1 MYIVLMKRVSASEA
15 RKLWFRLL
23 DEALD
28 GEVIVVER
36 RGRRVIL
43 KAEDAEPEKDERQPP
58 DYSKFLQAPDDL
70 PENWHWEW
78 SPGDLRFVEDEP

>member
-1 MYIVLMKRVSASEA
+1 MKRVSASEA

-36 RGRRVIL
+36 KGRRVIL
-43 KAEDAEPEKDERQPP
+43 RAEDAEREKEAGQPP
-58 DYSKFLQAPDDL
+58 DYSKLIVAPDREL
-70 PENWHWEW
+70 VNWHWEW
-78 SPGDLRFVEDEP
+78 SPGELRFVEDEP